1 VTLWIEWVL
10 CGVVLAVVVYCLF
23 DQIIQEAKKE
33 AIKVVE
39 PINLLSVKK

>member
-1 VTLWIEWVL
+1 MTLWIEWVL
-10 CGVVLAVVVYCLF
+10 CGAALVVVVYCLF